1 MLRVG
6 TDSAGFSIDFP
17 PTGAILVAGW
27 GFWSVEVA
35 AAFAPNV
42 IDACRGRPRGSA
54 LVLEMSNL
62 KPMRDEG
69 QQSFSAI
76 LRALSGLGIARTSM
90 VTTNP
95 LTRMQLAR
103 LATETGI
110 NGVEWVNGTNEMARG
125 T

>member
-6 TDSAGFSIDFP
+6 TDSAGFSIDSP
-17 PTGAILVAGW
+17 ASGGIVVVGW

-35 AAFAPNV
+35 TAFALSV
-42 IDACRGRPRGSA
+42 IDACRARPRGAA
-54 LVLEMSNL
+54 LVFEMSNL

-76 LRALSGLGIARTSM
+76 LRALPGLGVARTSM

-95 LTRMQLAR
+95 LTRMQLTR
-103 LATETGI
+103 LATESGI

-125 T
+125 M